1 MGRLND
7 CRVLNSRCR
16 RFLGS
21 LRRSWGCTTRRHAGR
36 KNKAQ
41 KGTGCFKHR
50 DLCVAKIMASVPSC
64 QQVTAVTDVRSLRYL
79 GGDEHLLGI
88 PSSGFAFYSVRNGSK
103 LKSVG
108 SLHAKITVGN
118 AQFIEEPG

>member
-1 MGRLND
+1 MDFFGAAGAVLPADMLVARTRLKKALAA
-7 CRVLNSRCR
+7 LNI
-16 RFLGS
+16 
-21 LRRSWGCTTRRHAGR
+21 
-36 KNKAQ
+36 
-41 KGTGCFKHR
+41 GTF
-50 DLCVAKIMASVPSC
+50 CVAEIMVSLPSC

-118 AQFIEEPG
+118 ARQRRRAKCNAQFIEEPG